1 MTLMLFSTIQLASGP
16 NFGLVRKS
24 LKSVV
29 RLTDHLD
36 MIIAVDWDVKPQTKQ
51 IQSYQT
57 KTGLI
62 QVFSYIITFSGD
74 TTREGSSSKE
84 QGE

>member
-1 MTLMLFSTIQLASGP
+1 M
-16 NFGLVRKS
+16 VRKS

-51 IQSYQT
+51 NQSYQT
-57 KTGLI
+57 KTGPL
-62 QVFSYIITFSGD
+62 QAFSYIITISGD
-74 TTREGSSSKE
+74 TAREGTSSKE